1 MLIPLQFISVHQG
14 LATSRQDPLTSTG
27 NGTKHGPKKPDMTL
41 KAASLKT
48 MKRGRHPDGRYGLYF
63 NVIGNSRTWVQRLTI
78 DGKRRN
84 FGLGPW
90 PVVSLSEAREIA
102 FDNVRKRHRGID
114 PIAERSR
121 AAAMPTFAEALDSC
135 IALRADGW
143 KAGSRNEANWRSSL
157 AHAAPLANR
166 AVDAIASDD
175 VVGIVTAL
183 LRAGKAP
190 SARSVRQRIRL
201 VFDWCIAQ
209 GHRTDNPAND
219 AIDALLP
226 SSGHKTKH
234 RESVAMGDVAQVVA
248 KIETTAH
255 ASRLRGGDGAALPRP
270 ERRAHVGSDR
280 GAVERDRP

>member
-1 MLIPLQFISVHQG
+1 MDS
-14 LATSRQDPLTSTG
+14 TSTSSEI
-27 NGTKHGPKKPDMTL
+27 PAPE
-41 KAASLKT
+41 
-48 MKRGRHPDGRYGLYF
+48 
-63 NVIGNSRTWVQRLTI
+63 VQRLTI

-84 FGLGPW
+84 VGLGPW

-121 AAAMPTFAEALDSC
+121 ATTMPTFAEALDSC
-135 IALRADGW
+135 IALRAGGW
-143 KAGSRNEANWRSSL
+143 KAESRNEANWRSSL

-190 SARSVRQRIRL
+190 TARSVHQRIRL

-234 RESVAMGDVAQVVA
+234 RVPLEPHG
-248 KIETTAH
+248 I
-255 ASRLRGGDGAALPRP
+255 
-270 ERRAHVGSDR
+270 
-280 GAVERDRP
+280 

>member
-1 MLIPLQFISVHQG
+1 
-14 LATSRQDPLTSTG
+14 
-27 NGTKHGPKKPDMTL
+27 MTL

-48 MKRGRHPDGRYGLYF
+48 MKRGRHADGRYGLYF

-114 PIAERSR
+114 PIAERRR
-121 AAAMPTFAEALDSC
+121 AAAMPTFAQAADSC
-135 IALRADGW
+135 IALRAGGW

-183 LRAGKAP
+183 GGGAPGLCSAPHAGRRLTRRPCASSCATPPPRRRSTGSGAP
-190 SARSVRQRIRL
+190 SS
-201 VFDWCIAQ
+201 
-209 GHRTDNPAND
+209 P
-219 AIDALLP
+219 
-226 SSGHKTKH
+226 
-234 RESVAMGDVAQVVA
+234 
-248 KIETTAH
+248 
-255 ASRLRGGDGAALPRP
+255 GAW
-270 ERRAHVGSDR
+270 RA
-280 GAVERDRP
+280 A

>member
-1 MLIPLQFISVHQG
+1 
-14 LATSRQDPLTSTG
+14 
-27 NGTKHGPKKPDMTL
+27 MTL

-48 MKRGRHPDGRYGLYF
+48 MKRGRHGDGRYGLYF

-90 PVVSLSEAREIA
+90 PVVSLSEARDIA

-157 AHAAPLANR
+157 AHAAPIADR
-166 AVDAIASDD
+166 PVDAIASDD

-190 SARSVRQRIRL
+190 TARSVRQRIRL
-201 VFDWCIAQ
+201 VFDWCIAHGARM
-209 GHRTDNPAND
+209 GHARNRGSRGWVRGPF
-219 AIDALLP
+219 
-226 SSGHKTKH
+226 
-234 RESVAMGDVAQVVA
+234 
-248 KIETTAH
+248 TAH
-255 ASRLRGGDGAALPRP
+255 CLS
-270 ERRAHVGSDR
+270 HVGREGGSR
-280 GAVERDRP
+280 ARWTGP